1 MSTTIKSTA
10 LDFESIKNNLKTFLA
25 NKSEFEDYNFESSAL
40 SNILDVLAY
49 NTHYNGLVANFA
61 LNESFLSTAQLR
73 SSLVSIAQG
82 IGYIPKSKTSAYGVL
97 RLSLNIA
104 DITGRPSTLQLP
116 ADSKFKATV
125 NDVVYDFFTRESLSA
140 TDDGSGYYQFVTATG
155 GLDVKVY
162 EGVIKQKT
170 FLVGPYAENL
180 VYVIPDKFIDTTTAI
195 IRVYESATSSS
206 YATYT
211 NITDATVINDNT
223 TLYIL
228 KESPNGFYELSFGDG
243 VTLGKSPQSGYKVV
257 VDYLKTN
264 AAIANTASVFT
275 PQSTVTILTEER
287 ELSVSTVTAALSGS
301 AEESIE
307 SIRKNAPFQYAAQNR
322 MVTAAD
328 YATLILRNFSTV
340 IKDIKAWGGEDALE
354 PRFGAVYLSV
364 VFEAGIPAATI
375 TSTKLAITEL
385 AKQLS
390 IISFNIVFEDPVTT
404 FLESNVFFQFNRNLT
419 TLSLNS
425 VQTLVD
431 TAIDTY
437 FTDTVGE
444 FDQAFRRSNLLTV
457 IDNVSP
463 AVLSSRANI
472 KMQQRIVPTTGTSLD
487 FNLRF
492 AVPIADP
499 DDVNY
504 VLTSTTFIY
513 DSKTCIIR
521 NRLNSAKLEIVN
533 VSDGIVQ
540 VDNIGSYLPAAGTVS
555 LVGFNP
561 ASIIGGVA
569 FIKISVVPANQST
582 IVPERNDIITYD
594 TGPSFT
600 SGIVTTST

>member
-25 NKSEFEDYNFESSAL
+25 NKEEFEDYNFESSAL

-82 IGYIPKSKTSAYGVL
+82 IGYIPKSKTAAYGVL

-104 DITGRPSTLQLP
+104 DVVGRPATLQLP

-140 TDDGSGYYQFVTATG
+140 TDNGSGYYQFITATG
-155 GLDVKVY
+155 ELDVKVY

-195 IRVYESATSSS
+195 IRVYESATSSAYS
-206 YATYT
+206 TYT
-211 NITDATVINDNT
+211 NITDATVINDDT

-243 VTLGKSPQSGYKVV
+243 ITLGKSPQAGYKVV

-264 AAIANTASVFT
+264 AAIANSAKVFT
-275 PQSTVTILTEER
+275 PQSTITVLTEER
-287 ELSVSTVTAALSGS
+287 ELSVSTVTAALGG
-301 AEESIE
+301 ADEESTE
-307 SIRKNAPFQYAAQNR
+307 SIRKNAPFQYASQNR
-322 MVTAAD
+322 MVTAVD
-328 YATLILRNFSTV
+328 YSTLILRNYSTV
-340 IKDIKAWGGEDALE
+340 IKDIKAWGGEDSLE
-354 PRFGAVYLSV
+354 PKFGAVYLSI
-364 VFEAGIPAATI
+364 VFDDGIPESTI
-375 TSTKLAITEL
+375 ASTKISITEL

-390 IISFNIVFEDPVTT
+390 IISFDIVFEDPVTT
-404 FLESNVFFQFNRNLT
+404 YLESSVFFQFNRNLT

-425 VQTLVD
+425 IQALVD
-431 TAIDTY
+431 DVVDTY
-437 FTDTVGE
+437 FGDTVGE
-444 FDQAFRRSNLLTV
+444 FDQAFRRSNLLTE

-463 AVLSSRANI
+463 AVLSSRLDI
-472 KMQQRIVPTTGTSLD
+472 KMQQRIIPTAGRALD

-492 AVPIADP
+492 AVPIADS

-504 VLTSTTFIY
+504 IITSTTFIY
-513 DSKTCIIR
+513 NGKTCIIR
-521 NRLNSAKLEIVN
+521 NRLSSTKLEIIG
-533 VSDGIVQ
+533 VSDSVVY
-540 VDNIGSYLPAAGTVS
+540 VDNIGSYSTTGTLS

-561 ASIIGGVA
+561 DSIIGGVN
-569 FIKISVVPANQST
+569 FIKISVIPANQSS
-582 IVPERNDIITYD
+582 IVPQRNDIITYD
-594 TGPSFT
+594 SGPSFT

>member
-25 NKSEFEDYNFESSAL
+25 NKEEFEDYNFESSAL

-82 IGYIPKSKTSAYGVL
+82 IGYIPKSKTAAYGVL

-104 DITGRPSTLQLP
+104 DVVGRPATLQLP

-140 TDDGSGYYQFVTATG
+140 TDNGSGYYQFITATG
-155 GLDVKVY
+155 ELDVKVY

-195 IRVYESATSSS
+195 IRVYESATSSAYS
-206 YATYT
+206 TYT
-211 NITDATVINDNT
+211 NITDATVINDDT

-243 VTLGKSPQSGYKVV
+243 ITLGKSPQAGYKVV

-264 AAIANTASVFT
+264 AAIANSAKVFT
-275 PQSTVTILTEER
+275 PQSTITVLTEER
-287 ELSVSTVTAALSGS
+287 ELSVSTVTAALGG
-301 AEESIE
+301 ADEESTE
-307 SIRKNAPFQYAAQNR
+307 SIRKNAPFQYASQNR
-322 MVTAAD
+322 MVTAVD
-328 YATLILRNFSTV
+328 YSTLILRNYSTV
-340 IKDIKAWGGEDALE
+340 IKDIKAWGGEDSLE
-354 PRFGAVYLSV
+354 PKFGAVYLSI
-364 VFEAGIPAATI
+364 VFDDGIPESTI
-375 TSTKLAITEL
+375 ASTKISITEL

-390 IISFNIVFEDPVTT
+390 IISFDIVFEDPVTT
-404 FLESNVFFQFNRNLT
+404 YLESSVFFQFNRNLT

-425 VQTLVD
+425 IQALVD
-431 TAIDTY
+431 DVVDTY
-437 FTDTVGE
+437 FGDTVGE
-444 FDQAFRRSNLLTV
+444 FDQAFRRSNLLTE

-463 AVLSSRANI
+463 AVLSSRLDI
-472 KMQQRIVPTTGTSLD
+472 KMQQRIIPTAGRALD

-492 AVPIADP
+492 AVPIAEP

-504 VLTSTTFIY
+504 IITSTTFIHNG
-513 DSKTCIIR
+513 KTCIIR
-521 NRLNSAKLEIVN
+521 NRLSSTKLEIIG
-533 VSDGIVQ
+533 VSDSVVY
-540 VDNIGSYLPAAGTVS
+540 VDNIGSYSTTGTLS

-561 ASIIGGVA
+561 DSIIGGVN
-569 FIKISVVPANQST
+569 FIKISVMPANQSS
-582 IVPERNDIITYD
+582 IVPQRNDIITYD
-594 TGPSFT
+594 SGPSFT